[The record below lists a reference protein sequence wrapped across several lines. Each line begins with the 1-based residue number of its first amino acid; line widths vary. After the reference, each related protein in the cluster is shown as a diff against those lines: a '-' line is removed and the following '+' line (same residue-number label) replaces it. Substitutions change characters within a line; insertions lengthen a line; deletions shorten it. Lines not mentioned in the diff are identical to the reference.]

1 MGGGGGVLMKVNKK
15 FHSNFILRDLKHFK
29 TIFSTLREWVVGKIP
44 LMFIC
49 LFLIPFLIV

>member
-29 TIFSTLREWVVGKIP
+29 TIFSHLREWVVGKIP